1 MRRGEERAWGT
12 RVLLGEVGRQL
23 VRLAE
28 EEVDLAR
35 AELASDARSAGWT
48 VIGFGLALV
57 SVGAVAAGSIAY
69 RAWRARRER
78 TLLARGGRLR
88 EALGRMIDR
97 PERVAVEPTATQRI
111 IGSAGSAAAAVLIKA
126 APERLSRPR
135 QEAWPRGDPRPS

>member
-1 MRRGEERAWGT
+1 MRRGEPRAWGT

-57 SVGAVAAGSIAY
+57 AGLVGLTLLFVAVALALGQVMPGWLAALIVAGGG
-69 RAWRARRER
+69 
-78 TLLARGGRLR
+78 LRGGGLGGLVWWTDPPR
-88 EALGRMIDR
+88 EHHALS
-97 PERVAVEPTATQRI
+97 P
-111 IGSAGSAAAAVLIKA
+111 
-126 APERLSRPR
+126 
-135 QEAWPRGDPRPS
+135 

>member
-1 MRRGEERAWGT
+1 MGRGEPRAWGT

-57 SVGAVAAGSIAY
+57 AGLVGLNLLFVAVV
-69 RAWRARRER
+69 
-78 TLLARGGRLR
+78 L
-88 EALGRMIDR
+88 ALGQVMSGWLAALI
-97 PERVAVEPTATQRI
+97 VAGAGPVGGAGGAFPGWAHRSPTA
-111 IGSAGSAAAAVLIKA
+111 
-126 APERLSRPR
+126 P
-135 QEAWPRGDPRPS
+135 